1 MKYKVIIIF
10 AFLILDTYIV
20 SAVIDSVL
28 VDSVKTL
35 NNLGIDHFYNGD
47 YEKAEEL
54 LRNSLRIKKNI
65 YPSNDIKIANSY
77 NNLGVLN
84 LNRWQ
89 FNIALEYFNIA
100 KNIYEENKNKAVI
113 ANIYSNIGNVH
124 RLKGDYTQ
132 AAEYY
137 SKTIETLKG
146 ESTPIAIKRRA
157 EVLNRFSLLE
167 IQRKNY
173 NSAVSLINSAL
184 NEFHFDIEV
193 ADKMVTYHNLLSTA
207 YTAYELSGKTDSSIM
222 FLNRSI
228 DLFNTQPNQ
237 TNQNLSNTY
246 RKLTMHYLHSG
257 QLDLG
262 YAALKNTHTI
272 FSDFALDSL
281 LYFDIAILYAEYY
294 KLKKNY
300 TLAIDY
306 YNQAEKV
313 ITKEDYSSSS
323 RYYFSNVKAIS
334 LLRDRARCFIEWHLS
349 SQVSNYLLEALE
361 NLKKSAKL
369 IDQSRNSYLSI
380 ESKLLLAENESEV
393 YEMGFSCA
401 YQLFEIT
408 KNDKYLNDAFY
419 FAEKG
424 KSSVLS
430 GAITE
435 ERAKSFANIP
445 AHLIQKEQALK
456 RELAFYNEK
465 IYTENTKRKPDTIK
479 LATWKNYLFD
489 YSRENEELKQLLERQ
504 YPAYFKLK
512 YKDTFTGISR
522 IQKKLDRSTT
532 LIEYT
537 LTDSILYTFVI
548 NKNEIYLYKSP
559 CKDSLKKNIR
569 NFVASFNQFDFTSQ
583 GANTYRDYENQSH
596 TIYKSLLGFIPD
608 DILKKNLVIVPD
620 GILSYIP
627 FEALVI
633 KKNKTAP
640 ESFAAMNYL
649 VLNHPVYYSYSA
661 GLYVDAIDH
670 TSRKFRNET
679 LAVAPEY
686 NYKPRGTIKYTHN
699 NEAPPVRNSLH
710 PLPHALKE
718 VELVAEL
725 TNGDVISGKEATE
738 PYFVKE
744 APRYDVL
751 HLAMHTLID
760 DNNPLYSKLVF
771 YNKEYTSDAGLL
783 TTNEIF
789 ALRLKAKLTVLSACS
804 SGEGEYNKGE
814 GVMSL
819 SRGFFYA
826 GCPSLIMTLWKVE
839 DKSGQLLM
847 KAYYKYLIKGYSKSA
862 ALQKAKKEYILLA
875 MEQNKHPFFWA
886 SYILIGNNKP
896 IYLSYLWPIGIGVLV
911 ILMFFAGR
919 RIRKKKPELPQPTV
933 A

>member
-1 MKYKVIIIF
+1 MDF
-10 AFLILDTYIV
+10 FSILEKMNIQITINISARILLVLLLWRAPYI
-20 SAVIDSVL
+20 AYPATINAHDS
-28 VDSVKTL
+28 L
-35 NNLGIDHFYNGD
+35 NKINNTGAHFFFNGD
-47 YEKAEEL
+47 YEKAEEYFL
-54 LRNSLRIKKNI
+54 LYLKSALGV
-65 YPSNDIKIANSY
+65 YPKNDINIADGY

-84 LNRWQ
+84 IYKWRYE
-89 FNIALEYFNIA
+89 IALEYFNKAAGIYQNYDHMHTSIA
-100 KNIYEENKNKAVI
+100 IV
-113 ANIYSNIGNVH
+113 YSNIGKIY
-124 RLKGDYTQ
+124 REIGDYTH
-132 AAEYY
+132 AEEYY
-137 SKTIETLKG
+137 EKALEL
-146 ESTPIAIKRRA
+146 
-157 EVLNRFSLLE
+157 LNKSSSE
-167 IQRKNY
+167 EIIQRKAELLNGFAILNLYKREYQKAAEHILLAISEYEKKSAKSPITYNNLYNTAAEVFDKLDQQDKTNY
-173 NSAVSLINSAL
+173 YLLESIKVLEGNELSFAKQLFESYKLLTLHYIKMDAHGQVKQSLI
-184 NEFHFDIEV
+184 
-193 ADKMVTYHNLLSTA
+193 
-207 YTAYELSGKTDSSIM
+207 KTIQLFRDY
-222 FLNRSI
+222 SI
-228 DLFNTQPNQ
+228 DTTF
-237 TNQNLSNTY
+237 
-246 RKLTMHYLHSG
+246 YLDII
-257 QLDLG
+257 QLQAQFAEYQRNYESANSF
-262 YAALKNTHTI
+262 YAEAISRVYKD
-272 FSDFALDSL
+272 SDSL
-281 LYFDIAILYAEYY
+281 NNRNFPNL
-294 KLKKNY
+294 
-300 TLAIDY
+300 
-306 YNQAEKV
+306 
-313 ITKEDYSSSS
+313 
-323 RYYFSNVKAIS
+323 KAIS
-334 LLRDRARCFIEWHLS
+334 LRKNRAKNLLNWYDTINKPRHIHDALIELKILS
-349 SQVSNYLLEALE
+349 
-361 NLKKSAKL
+361 KI

-608 DILKKNLVIVPD
+608 DILKKNLVIIPD

-847 KAYYKYLIKGYSKSA
+847 KAYYKYLIKGYFKICCFAKSK
-862 ALQKAKKEYILLA
+862 KRI
-875 MEQNKHPFFWA
+875 HPT
-886 SYILIGNNKP
+886 SHGTK
-896 IYLSYLWPIGIGVLV
+896 
-911 ILMFFAGR
+911 
-919 RIRKKKPELPQPTV
+919 
-933 A
+933 